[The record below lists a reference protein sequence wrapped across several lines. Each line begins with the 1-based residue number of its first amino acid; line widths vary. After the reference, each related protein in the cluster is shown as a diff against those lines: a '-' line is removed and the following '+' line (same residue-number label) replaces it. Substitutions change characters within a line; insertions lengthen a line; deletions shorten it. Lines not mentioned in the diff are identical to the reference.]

1 MKWLQSLKSIKA
13 VNLEWTSGRV
23 EHNSIDPDTK
33 ESKKSLVLNL
43 VQPIQITSSIPVY
56 NPTNRY
62 DVPKHETFSNIMEV
76 KVRLNV
82 LEDETLNKGFDFP
95 GLDAEESTLIPET
108 FRGTYEGDL
117 VLDVDSQG
125 VAWLTDQKINSWAR
139 DQRNTGRQ
147 AKWDLLNKKQ

>member
-33 ESKKSLVLNL
+33 ESKKSLVLHL
-43 VQPIQITSSIPVY
+43 VQPIQITSSIPIY
-56 NPTNRY
+56 NPTNRM
-62 DVPKHETFSNIMEV
+62 DAPKHETFTNIMEV
-76 KVRLNV
+76 KVRLNL

-125 VAWLTDQKINSWAR
+125 VAWLTDQKINSWV
-139 DQRNTGRQ
+139 RNQKNSGRQ
-147 AKWDLLNKKQ
+147 AKWDLLNKM